1 MVFAKEG
8 KERLERL
15 LVAAGQR
22 EAVLDRDGWEG
33 RSALVVE
40 RLPGVHQ
47 FSVCFT

>member
-8 KERLERL
+8 KERLERV

-22 EAVLDRDGWEG
+22 EAVLDWKGSGGG
-33 RSALVVE
+33 RRSSLSAF
-40 RLPGVHQ
+40 RVHQ